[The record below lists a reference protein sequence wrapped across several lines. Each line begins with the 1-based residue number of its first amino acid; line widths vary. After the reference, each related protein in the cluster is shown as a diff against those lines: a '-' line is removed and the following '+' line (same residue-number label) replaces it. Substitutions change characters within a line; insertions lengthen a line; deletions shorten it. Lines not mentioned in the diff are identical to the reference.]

1 MTKKTKIGLI
11 TLGVI
16 LLGMILFNGVDF
28 YGLRDYNALLPNAD
42 KITLKE
48 QPAQVTYK
56 ELDDRGVSCSRRDGR
71 LFIASGD
78 FVPYNISGKKRA
90 CTAALSFMELL
101 ALDDGCELRY
111 AGDLCKLFG
120 GWSLLAGVHLYEFTQ
135 YYKDIPV
142 YGGILTMETGRFG
155 KPDQLYSNLVY
166 GIPADLPTE
175 PQITAE
181 EAIRKAALAEMNEP
195 DQGQT
200 PPLVIILDNNDRA
213 ALAWLVMIEY
223 EPAAVNAVT
232 GEMLEIDSLNQYYE
246 DD

>member
-1 MTKKTKIGLI
+1 MEKKTKIGLI
-11 TLGVI
+11 ALGVI
-16 LLGMILFNGVDF
+16 LLGMFSFNGVDF
-28 YGLRDYNALLPNAD
+28 YSLQGYNALLPKAD
-42 KITLKE
+42 KIKLKE
-48 QPAQVTYK
+48 QPAQITYK
-56 ELDDRGVSCSRRDGR
+56 ELDGRGVSHSEYDGH
-71 LFIASGD
+71 LFIANGD
-78 FVPYNISGKKRA
+78 FVPYNITGKKRA
-90 CTAALSFMELL
+90 CTAALSFTELL
-101 ALDDGCELRY
+101 RLDDGCELRY
-111 AGDLCKLFG
+111 AGDVCQLFG
-120 GWSLLAGVHLYEFTQ
+120 GWSMLAGVHLYEFTQ

-142 YGGILTMETGRFG
+142 YGGMLTLETRRFG
-155 KPDQLYSNLVY
+155 KPEQLYSNLMY

-200 PPLVIILDNNDRA
+200 PPLIIILDSNDRA